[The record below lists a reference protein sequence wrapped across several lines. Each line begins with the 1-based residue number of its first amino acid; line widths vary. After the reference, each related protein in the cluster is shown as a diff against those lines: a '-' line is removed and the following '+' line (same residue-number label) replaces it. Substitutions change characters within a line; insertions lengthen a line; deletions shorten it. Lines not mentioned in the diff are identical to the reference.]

1 MEWAGAEVL
10 IAAVISLTGLSLV
23 VIMLFTI
30 FQKKKNYL
38 IIQQAEVAKNFE
50 REVKELQIE
59 IREQTLRNIS
69 WELHDNIG
77 QLITLA
83 KIQAQNLQTE
93 SAEKKE
99 ISDTLGKALSS
110 VRALSKVINPD
121 VIESMTLPEAVQL
134 EAERMNRMGNIEAE
148 FIITGEQQKL
158 DSKTEIVLFRI
169 IQEFISN
176 TLKHSK
182 ATKIIIELDYNNTNY
197 LEITAKDN
205 GKGFKQTDETNQ
217 GIGLINMKKRAGM
230 IHSELSLNSQEGI
243 GTTMTIIHNQKKS

>member
-23 VIMLFTI
+23 VILLFTI
-30 FQKKKNYL
+30 FQNKKNYL
-38 IIQQAEVAKNFE
+38 IIQQAEATKNFE

-176 TLKHSK
+176 TLKHAK
-182 ATKIIIELDYNNTNY
+182 ATKISIELNYNADY
-197 LEITAKDN
+197 LEIIAKDN
-205 GKGFKQTDETNQ
+205 GKGFNQTNETNQ